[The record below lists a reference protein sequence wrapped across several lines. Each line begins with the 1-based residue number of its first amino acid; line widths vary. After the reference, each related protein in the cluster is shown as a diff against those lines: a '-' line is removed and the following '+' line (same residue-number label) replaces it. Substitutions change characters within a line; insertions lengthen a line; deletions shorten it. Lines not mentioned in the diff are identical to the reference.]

1 MAKIITSALSDL
13 FFNYNPGTAEEA
25 ESENF
30 NEESEVLNRANQ
42 FMALIESLGIEQF
55 GLSELNTLPSPEE
68 LTADYLARL

>member
-30 NEESEVLNRANQ
+30 HDEAEVLSRANE
-42 FMALIESLGIEQF
+42 FMALIENLGIEQF
-55 GLSELNTLPSPEE
+55 GLSELTTLPSPEE
-68 LTADYLARL
+68 LAADYQARL